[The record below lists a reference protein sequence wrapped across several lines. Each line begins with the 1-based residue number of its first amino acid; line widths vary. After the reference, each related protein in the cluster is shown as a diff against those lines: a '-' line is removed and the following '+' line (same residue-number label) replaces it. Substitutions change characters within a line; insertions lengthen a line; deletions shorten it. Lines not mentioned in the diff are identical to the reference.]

1 VVVHRILR
9 GAPQCA
15 HTRQRRPQAR
25 NVHGAARTYEELR
38 VELPPSMRRSVI
50 EVRVRACGLQSI
62 AGICNAALPSRPEP
76 CAEAAVDDRIGL
88 QLLEASLINSE
99 QLDMARR
106 MREKDGTSIGGAL
119 VKLGA
124 LSEADYLQFLSKLH
138 RVPAVDLA
146 AVQVP
151 PEIIALVPAEVAQ
164 KFQVLPVGRAGRQLT
179 LAMANPSNIFAIDD
193 IKFITGFEV
202 RAVVA
207 AEASIR
213 KAIDK
218 YYDSQDSLA
227 SVMKEMDAD
236 VEVVEEAAEEDI
248 GALSAMSE
256 DAPVVKLVNTIL
268 GESLRRG
275 ASDIHIEPYENKL
288 RVRYRIDGVL
298 HEIMNPPFRMKA
310 AIISRLKI
318 MAELDIAER
327 RVPQDGRIKIKIRD
341 KKVDVR
347 VSTVPTVFGEK
358 VVLRI
363 LDQANLQLDLSRLGF
378 DETGLKNLMRS
389 IDAPYGMVLVTG
401 PTGSGKTTTLYSALA
416 RINTPVRNIMTAE
429 DPVEYNLD
437 GINQVLIH
445 EEIGLTF
452 AAALK
457 AFLRQDPNVIMVGEI
472 RDLDT
477 ASIAVKAA
485 LTGHLVLSTV
495 HTNDSSSTVNRM
507 IDMGVEPFLVASSL
521 NLIIA
526 QRLARRICKRCKVQ
540 VGEAPEEV
548 LQELG
553 WDPRRGSLIVHQGKG
568 CVDCSMTG
576 YAGRLGLYEVLPMTP
591 AIRDM
596 ILERA
601 SSTDLKRTAV
611 QEGMVTLR
619 MHGIMKIRDGITTV
633 EEVLKETARDELD
646 S

>member
-1 VVVHRILR
+1 
-9 GAPQCA
+9 
-15 HTRQRRPQAR
+15 
-25 NVHGAARTYEELR
+25 
-38 VELPPSMRRSVI
+38 M
-50 EVRVRACGLQSI
+50 
-62 AGICNAALPSRPEP
+62 
-76 CAEAAVDDRIGL
+76 DDRIGT
-88 QLLEASLINSE
+88 QLLEASLITNE
-99 QLDMARR
+99 QLEMARR
-106 MREKDGTSIGGAL
+106 VREREGTSLGGAL
-119 VKLGA
+119 VRMGA
-124 LSEADYLQFLSKLH
+124 LSEADYLQFLARTH
-138 RVPAVDLA
+138 RVPAVDLSSIT
-146 AVQVP
+146 VP
-151 PEIIALVPAEVAQ
+151 QDIVSLVPAEVAQ

-207 AEASIR
+207 SESSIR
-213 KAIDK
+213 KAIDR

-227 SVMKEMDAD
+227 SVMKDLDSD
-236 VEVVEEAAEEDI
+236 VEVVEEAQEEDV
-248 GALSAMSE
+248 GALSAMSA

-268 GESLRRG
+268 SEALRRG
-275 ASDIHIEPYENKL
+275 ASDIHLEPYENKL

-298 HEIMNPPFRMKA
+298 HEIMNPPFRLKA

-318 MAELDIAER
+318 MSELDIAER
-327 RVPQDGRIKIKIRD
+327 RVPQDGRIKIKIKD

-347 VSTVPTVFGEK
+347 VSSVPTVFGEK
-358 VVLRI
+358 IVLRI
-363 LDQANLQLDLSRLGF
+363 LDQSNLQLDLAKLGF
-378 DETGLKNLMRS
+378 DEVGLKNLLKA

-416 RINTPVRNIMTAE
+416 RINTAERNIMTAE

-452 AAALK
+452 SAALK

-495 HTNDSSSTVNRM
+495 HTNDSASTINRL

-526 QRLARRICKRCKVQ
+526 QRLARRICKRCKAQ
-540 VGEAPEEV
+540 IGEAPEEV

-553 WDPRRGSLIVHQGKG
+553 WDPRRGPLVLHQGKG
-568 CVDCSMTG
+568 CLDCSMTG

-591 AIRDM
+591 SVRDL

-601 SSTDLKRTAV
+601 SSTDIKRTAV
-611 QEGMVTLR
+611 QEGMMTLR
-619 MHGIMKIRDGITTV
+619 QHGITKIRDGITTV
-633 EEVLKETARDELD
+633 QEILKETALDELE
-646 S
+646 

>member
-1 VVVHRILR
+1 
-9 GAPQCA
+9 
-15 HTRQRRPQAR
+15 
-25 NVHGAARTYEELR
+25 
-38 VELPPSMRRSVI
+38 M
-50 EVRVRACGLQSI
+50 
-62 AGICNAALPSRPEP
+62 
-76 CAEAAVDDRIGL
+76 DDRIGT
-88 QLLEASLINSE
+88 QLLEASLITNE
-99 QLDMARR
+99 QLEMARR
-106 MREKDGTSIGGAL
+106 VREREGTSLGGAL
-119 VKLGA
+119 VRMGA
-124 LSEADYLQFLSKLH
+124 LSEADYLQFLARTH
-138 RVPAVDLA
+138 RVPAVDLSSIT
-146 AVQVP
+146 VP
-151 PEIIALVPAEVAQ
+151 QDIVSLVPAEVAQ

-207 AEASIR
+207 SESSIR
-213 KAIDK
+213 KAIDR

-227 SVMKEMDAD
+227 SVMKDLDSD
-236 VEVVEEAAEEDI
+236 VEVVEEAQEEDV
-248 GALSAMSE
+248 GALSAMSA

-268 GESLRRG
+268 SEALRRG
-275 ASDIHIEPYENKL
+275 ASDIHLEPYENKL

-298 HEIMNPPFRMKA
+298 HEIMNPPFRLKA

-318 MAELDIAER
+318 MSELDIAER
-327 RVPQDGRIKIKIRD
+327 RVPQDGRIKIKIKD

-347 VSTVPTVFGEK
+347 VSSVPTVFGEK
-358 VVLRI
+358 IVLRI
-363 LDQANLQLDLSRLGF
+363 LDQSNLQLDLAKLGF
-378 DETGLKNLMRS
+378 DEVGLKNLLKA

-416 RINTPVRNIMTAE
+416 RINTAERNIMTAE

-452 AAALK
+452 SAALK

-495 HTNDSSSTVNRM
+495 HTNDSASTINRL

-540 VGEAPEEV
+540 IGEAPEEV

-553 WDPRRGSLIVHQGKG
+553 WDPRRGPLVLHQGKG
-568 CVDCSMTG
+568 CLDCSMTG
-576 YAGRLGLYEVLPMTP
+576 YAGRLGLYEVLPMTLSV
-591 AIRDM
+591 RDL

-601 SSTDLKRTAV
+601 SSTDIKRTAV
-611 QEGMVTLR
+611 QEGMMTLR
-619 MHGIMKIRDGITTV
+619 QHGITKIRDGITTV
-633 EEVLKETARDELD
+633 QEILKETALDELE
-646 S
+646 

>member
-1 VVVHRILR
+1 VRPVV
-9 GAPQCA
+9 A
-15 HTRQRRPQAR
+15 
-25 NVHGAARTYEELR
+25 
-38 VELPPSMRRSVI
+38 S
-50 EVRVRACGLQSI
+50 
-62 AGICNAALPSRPEP
+62 
-76 CAEAAVDDRIGL
+76 EAA
-88 QLLEASLINSE
+88 
-99 QLDMARR
+99 
-106 MREKDGTSIGGAL
+106 
-119 VKLGA
+119 
-124 LSEADYLQFLSKLH
+124 
-138 RVPAVDLA
+138 
-146 AVQVP
+146 
-151 PEIIALVPAEVAQ
+151 
-164 KFQVLPVGRAGRQLT
+164 
-179 LAMANPSNIFAIDD
+179 
-193 IKFITGFEV
+193 IK
-202 RAVVA
+202 
-207 AEASIR
+207 

-218 YYDSQDSLA
+218 FYDSQDSLA
-227 SVMKEMDAD
+227 SVMKEMDED
-236 VEVVEEAAEEDI
+236 VEVVEDQVEEDV

-256 DAPVVKLVNTIL
+256 DAPVVKLVNSIL
-268 GESLRRG
+268 SEALRRG
-275 ASDIHIEPYENKL
+275 ASDVHIEPYENKL

-318 MAELDIAER
+318 MSELDIAER
-327 RVPQDGRIKIKIRD
+327 RIPQDGRIKLKIKD

-358 VVLRI
+358 VVLRL
-363 LDQANLQLDLSRLGF
+363 LDQSNLQLDLAKLGF
-378 DETGLKNLMRS
+378 DEVGLKNLLRN

-495 HTNDSSSTVNRM
+495 HTNDSASTVNRL

-526 QRLARRICKRCKVQ
+526 QRLARRICKRCKQQ
-540 VGEAPEEV
+540 VGDATAEV

-553 WDPRRGSLIVHQGKG
+553 WDARRGPIGLHQGKG
-568 CVDCSMTG
+568 CPDCGMTG

-591 AIRDM
+591 SVRDM

-601 SSTDLKRTAV
+601 SSTDIKRTAV
-611 QEGMVTLR
+611 QEGMITLR

-633 EEVLKETARDELD
+633 EEVLKETARDELE

>member
-1 VVVHRILR
+1 
-9 GAPQCA
+9 
-15 HTRQRRPQAR
+15 
-25 NVHGAARTYEELR
+25 
-38 VELPPSMRRSVI
+38 M
-50 EVRVRACGLQSI
+50 
-62 AGICNAALPSRPEP
+62 
-76 CAEAAVDDRIGL
+76 VDDRIAT
-88 QLLEASLINSE
+88 QLLEAQVVSRE
-99 QLDMARR
+99 QLDNAHRL
-106 MREKDGTSIGGAL
+106 RERDGSSLGAAL
-119 VKLGA
+119 VRLGA
-124 LSEADYLQFLSKLH
+124 ISELDWAQFLGRVH
-138 RVPAVDLA
+138 HVPAVDLSQ
-146 AVQVP
+146 VEVP
-151 PEIIALVPAEVAQ
+151 PDIIALVPAEVAS
-164 KFQVLPVGRAGRQLT
+164 KFQVLPVARTGRALT

-207 AEASIR
+207 AESAIK

-218 YYDSQDSLA
+218 HYDQIDSLA
-227 SVMKEMDAD
+227 TVMKEMDSD
-236 VEVVEEAAEEDI
+236 VEVVEEHIEEDTSAI
-248 GALSAMSE
+248 AAMSE
-256 DAPVVKLVNTIL
+256 DAPIVKLVNSVL
-268 GESLRRG
+268 AEALRRG
-275 ASDIHIEPYENKL
+275 ASDIHIEPFETKL

-298 HEIMNPPFRMKA
+298 HDVMSPPFRMKN

-327 RVPQDGRIKIKIRD
+327 RVPQDGRIKLKIKN

-363 LDQANLQLDLSRLGF
+363 LDQANLQLDLAKLGF
-378 DETGLKNLMRS
+378 DERGLKALVRS
-389 IDAPYGMVLVTG
+389 IDAPFGMVLVTG

-429 DPVEYNLD
+429 DPVEYNLE

-452 AAALK
+452 SAALK
-457 AFLRQDPNVIMVGEI
+457 AFLRQDPNVIMVGEV

-477 ASIAVKAA
+477 ASIAVKAS

-495 HTNDSSSTVNRM
+495 HTNDSSSTVNRL

-521 NLIIA
+521 NLILA
-526 QRLARRICKRCKVQ
+526 QRLARRICKRCKAP
-540 VGEAPEEV
+540 VGDATAEI

-553 WDPRRGSLIVHQGKG
+553 WDARKGSLPLHQGKG
-568 CVDCSMTG
+568 CPDCNLTG

-591 AIRDM
+591 VIREM

-601 SSTDLKRTAV
+601 SSTDIKRTAV

-619 MHGIMKIRDGITTV
+619 HHGMMKIAEGLTTV
-633 EEVLKETARDELD
+633 EEVLKETARDDDIEG
-646 S
+646 

>member
-1 VVVHRILR
+1 
-9 GAPQCA
+9 
-15 HTRQRRPQAR
+15 
-25 NVHGAARTYEELR
+25 
-38 VELPPSMRRSVI
+38 M
-50 EVRVRACGLQSI
+50 
-62 AGICNAALPSRPEP
+62 
-76 CAEAAVDDRIGL
+76 VDDRIAT
-88 QLLEASLINSE
+88 QLLEAKVVSRE
-99 QLDMARR
+99 QLDNAHRL
-106 MREKDGTSIGGAL
+106 RERDGSSLGAAL
-119 VKLGA
+119 VRLGA
-124 LSEADYLQFLSKLH
+124 ITEPDWAQFLGRVH
-138 RVPAVDLA
+138 HVPAVDLA
-146 AVQVP
+146 QVQIPADV
-151 PEIIALVPAEVAQ
+151 IALVPAEVAS
-164 KFQVLPVGRAGRQLT
+164 KFQVLPIARAGRALT

-207 AEASIR
+207 AESAIK

-218 YYDSQDSLA
+218 HYDQIDSLA
-227 SVMKEMDAD
+227 TVMKEMDSD
-236 VEVVEEAAEEDI
+236 VEVVEEQIEEDAGTI
-248 GALSAMSE
+248 AAMSE
-256 DAPVVKLVNTIL
+256 DAPIVKLVNSIL
-268 GESLRRG
+268 AEALRRG
-275 ASDIHIEPYENKL
+275 ASDIHIEPFETKL

-298 HEIMNPPFRMKA
+298 HDVMSPPFRMKN

-327 RVPQDGRIKIKIRD
+327 RVPQDGRIKIKIKD

-363 LDQANLQLDLSRLGF
+363 LDQANLQLDLAKLGF
-378 DETGLKNLMRS
+378 DERGLKGLIKS
-389 IDAPYGMVLVTG
+389 IDAPFGMVLVTG

-416 RINTPVRNIMTAE
+416 RINTPERNIMTAE
-429 DPVEYNLD
+429 DPVEYNLE

-452 AAALK
+452 SAALK

-495 HTNDSSSTVNRM
+495 HTNDSASTVNRL

-521 NLIIA
+521 NLILA
-526 QRLARRICKRCKVQ
+526 QRLARRICRRCKTP
-540 VGEAPEEV
+540 VGDASGEIM
-548 LQELG
+548 QELG
-553 WDPRRGSLIVHQGKG
+553 WDARKGALPLHQGKG
-568 CVDCSMTG
+568 CPECNMTG

-591 AIRDM
+591 VIREM

-601 SSTDLKRTAV
+601 SSSDIKRTAV

-619 MHGIMKIRDGITTV
+619 HHGIMKIADGATTV
-633 EEVLKETARDELD
+633 EEVLKETARDDDIEN
-646 S
+646 